1 MVFVRIRLLKM
12 SILKWFQRWVST
24 LRAPSHRNRFQVN
37 SNGSPVKLFVN
48 AAGGVVD
55 LHFQWMQT
63 YGLDG
68 VLIQRFVTE
77 VNSPGTALDQRNKI
91 LQQMDAAASKHGRA
105 YAMMWDMSGGSN
117 QWDTNIKDD
126 YNNYVKKH
134 GPISNT

>member
-1 MVFVRIRLLKM
+1 
-12 SILKWFQRWVST
+12 
-24 LRAPSHRNRFQVN
+24 
-37 SNGSPVKLFVN
+37 
-48 AAGGVVD
+48 
-55 LHFQWMQT
+55 MQT

-126 YNNYVKKH
+126 YNNYVKKY